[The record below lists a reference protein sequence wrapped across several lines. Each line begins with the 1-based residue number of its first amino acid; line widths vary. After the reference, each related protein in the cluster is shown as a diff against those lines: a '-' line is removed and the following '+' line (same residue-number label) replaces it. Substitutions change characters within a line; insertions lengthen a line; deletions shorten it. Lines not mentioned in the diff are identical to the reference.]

1 MTTLHDLV
9 TISELFSGFNLINTG
24 VVNCLIVCQNAFKM
38 HHSEAKKSQIFLGR
52 GIALFQTP
60 PHWGV
65 TIPSIYS
72 NTPYTY
78 NYVLEKSAIMRYISL
93 TFTSHHIIRTTIRPS
108 WWHCSLSSDAIYR
121 CSSQLREECISPVAS
136 ILDNISTFL
145 RVFASCVLVPSS
157 EYFLNHH
164 LSPSTQHCSYYS
176 AIHLPH
182 LTYSL

>member
-1 MTTLHDLV
+1 MHSKC
-9 TISELFSGFNLINTG
+9 TIPR
-24 VVNCLIVCQNAFKM
+24 Q
-38 HHSEAKKSQIFLGR
+38 KKSQIFLGR

-145 RVFASCVLVPSS
+145 RVFCLLCACTILRVL
-157 EYFLNHH
+157 FK
-164 LSPSTQHCSYYS
+164 SPSVTVYS
-176 AIHLPH
+176 ALQ
-182 LTYSL
+182 LL